1 MFGGSSS
8 SQQNSANGIS
18 DLLLGGAGG
27 FAVAGTS
34 LGNGFGN
41 SAVATDTSSTSG
53 AATMAPGGTANGTT
67 TTSGAISNNSNTTF
81 DLNDFPSLGGTVVM
95 QGVSNSDGPNNNN
108 NSNSGMAAA
117 LRDQQRLLAHHNQ
130 QLLQQQGGTNPQQQQ
145 QASSQQQ
152 KQQQQQQNNLYR
164 LAMQGGGSNGSNFNM
179 ATEDFPALPGAPPS
193 SSSSSNVPVG
203 SVSGDIGTSGSSSL
217 LMGGGNGGVINSS
230 QGGSGLGGV
239 GSNVGGPSRL
249 AVAGSIYGGNDQ
261 DLSDGPGLLG
271 GGGPGGGL
279 VNLSQQQ
286 QQLNQSNTQRTKT
299 DATPAGTALS
309 GDYGLLGL
317 LGVIRMTDADRNALA
332 LGSDLTMLGLNL
344 GSSEHIYNTFSGP
357 WSESSGNTKEPHYQ
371 LPECYY
377 MQPPAL
383 KTGHLQ
389 QFQPETLFYIFYA
402 LPKDVLQAYAAQE
415 LYTREWRYHGDLKLW
430 FKRAGPADG
439 IPAQSSA
446 GQQYL
451 YFDINS
457 WEKRLFNG
465 SMNQNVTGGFLTD
478 EDVRVRFPS
487 T

>member
-1 MFGGSSS
+1 
-8 SQQNSANGIS
+8 
-18 DLLLGGAGG
+18 
-27 FAVAGTS
+27 
-34 LGNGFGN
+34 
-41 SAVATDTSSTSG
+41 
-53 AATMAPGGTANGTT
+53 
-67 TTSGAISNNSNTTF
+67 
-81 DLNDFPSLGGTVVM
+81 
-95 QGVSNSDGPNNNN
+95 
-108 NSNSGMAAA
+108 
-117 LRDQQRLLAHHNQ
+117 
-130 QLLQQQGGTNPQQQQ
+130 
-145 QASSQQQ
+145 
-152 KQQQQQQNNLYR
+152 
-164 LAMQGGGSNGSNFNM
+164 M
-179 ATEDFPALPGAPPS
+179 ATEDFPALPGAPPQ
-193 SSSSSNVPVG
+193 SNNSANAPVG
-203 SVSGDIGTSGSSSL
+203 GGSGDVGTSGSSSL

-230 QGGSGLGGV
+230 QGGVGAGLGGV
-239 GSNVGGPSRL
+239 GTNIGGPSRS
-249 AVAGSIYGGNDQ
+249 GMYGGGNDL
-261 DLSDGPGLLG
+261 DGSTPLASDGSGLLVGGPGLG
-271 GGGPGGGL
+271 

-286 QQLNQSNTQRTKT
+286 QQQPQNQRTKT
-299 DATPAGTALS
+299 DATPTGTALS

-371 LPECYY
+371 LPACYY

-439 IPAQSSA
+439 IPASSA
-446 GQQYL
+446 AQQYL

-465 SMNQNVTGGFLTD
+465 SMNQNVTAGFLTE

>member
-8 SQQNSANGIS
+8 GQQNSANGIS
-18 DLLLGGAGG
+18 ELLLGGAGG
-27 FAVAGTS
+27 FASAGSS

-41 SAVATDTSSTSG
+41 AADTSSSR
-53 AATMAPGGTANGTT
+53 AATMAPGGTASGTT
-67 TTSGAISNNSNTTF
+67 TSSGNSNSSKTTF
-81 DLNDFPSLGGTVVM
+81 DLNDFPSLGGSVVM
-95 QGVSNSDGPNNNN
+95 QGSNSDN
-108 NSNSGMAAA
+108 NSNSNNGLAAA

-130 QLLQQQGGTNPQQQQ
+130 QLLQQQGSNLQQQE
-145 QASSQQQ
+145 ASSQQQ
-152 KQQQQQQNNLYR
+152 KQQQQNNLYR

-193 SSSSSNVPVG
+193 NSTNVPVG
-203 SVSGDIGTSGSSSL
+203 AGGNGDVATSGSSSL

-230 QGGSGLGGV
+230 HGGSGLGGV
-239 GSNVGGPSRL
+239 GSAPSRL
-249 AVAGSIYGGNDQ
+249 AVAGGIYGGNDQ
-261 DLSDGPGLLG
+261 DPSSDVLG
-271 GGGPGGGL
+271 GGGPGLGV
-279 VNLSQQQ
+279 VNLSQQHQ
-286 QQLNQSNTQRTKT
+286 QQSQSNSQRTKS
-299 DATPAGTALS
+299 DATPAGTALN

-344 GSSEHIYNTFSGP
+344 GSNEHIYNTFSGP

-371 LPECYY
+371 LPACYY

-465 SMNQNVTGGFLTD
+465 SMNQNVTGGFLTE